1 MSDHDTGHGGYVR
14 KVLDESRRY
23 VQELLDDNNQ
33 MRTVIAGLEV
43 QLKIL
48 LRQVD
53 EENQRRT
60 EEFTQLQ
67 VQTNN
72 LANLY
77 VATYRLHGTL
87 ERGEVLESIREIVAN
102 LIGSEEMGLFD
113 VDWTHQ
119 ALVLVDSNG
128 IDPARYRSVPMSG
141 GLIGAAVRTGKPL
154 VVDSQVRGP
163 GEETLTAVIPLQL
176 AGTITGAIAIFSLL
190 PQKAR
195 FEDLDREL
203 FDLLAS
209 HAAMALHSTELH
221 AARAQQPPGR
231 GAGTGLDGSS
241 AVQ

>member
-1 MSDHDTGHGGYVR
+1 MSDQTAGHGGYVR

-23 VQELLDDNNQ
+23 VQELLEDNNQ
-33 MRTVIAGLEV
+33 MRTVIAGLEA

-53 EENQRRT
+53 EESQRHQ

-67 VQTNN
+67 QQTNN

-87 ERGEVLESIREIVAN
+87 DRAEVLESIKEIVAN
-102 LIGSEEMGLFD
+102 LIGSEEMVLFE
-113 VDWTHQ
+113 VDWKNQ
-119 ALVLVDSNG
+119 ALVLIDSNG
-128 IDPARYRSVPMSG
+128 MDPAHYRRVPLNA

-163 GEETLTAVIPLQL
+163 GEEALTAVIPLQL
-176 AGTITGAIAIFSLL
+176 AGGVAGAIAIFRLL

-195 FEDLDREL
+195 FEELDREL

-209 HAAMALHSTELH
+209 HAAMALHCTELH
-221 AARAQQPPGR
+221 AAHQSSSSRGPG
-231 GAGTGLDGSS
+231 ASS
-241 AVQ
+241 TVQ